1 MRRHPRWG
9 VLITLVFPPAVTGV
23 VVRPRQPNARPARAL
38 LGIFRIRL
46 AVPVMSSGELKR
58 KLKAARDAFDKKD
71 FQSVHDNS
79 LQILEYEP
87 EHYMAYVPL
96 CAAIS
101 RFDNLQ

>member
-1 MRRHPRWG
+1 
-9 VLITLVFPPAVTGV
+9 
-23 VVRPRQPNARPARAL
+23 
-38 LGIFRIRL
+38 
-46 AVPVMSSGELKR
+46 MSSGELKR

-87 EHYMAYVPL
+87 ENYLAYVPQ